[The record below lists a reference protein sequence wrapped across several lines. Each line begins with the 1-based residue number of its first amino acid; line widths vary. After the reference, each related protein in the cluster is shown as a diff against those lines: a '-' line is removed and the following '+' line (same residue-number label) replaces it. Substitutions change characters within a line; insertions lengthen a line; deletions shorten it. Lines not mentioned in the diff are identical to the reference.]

1 MNFKYHESLN
11 AKSSFSF
18 KVLENEVVL
27 SMYKSTDLLTLALWV
42 NRRKQGWQKN
52 CSEYDDASSQPDMLM
67 ETSVPI
73 MDYDT
78 CAQWFHIEQSERPKR
93 QAIQYVR
100 DSYYDEQNRQSY
112 QIDHFTRTDIIC
124 AGAAYGQRDAC
135 QGKSF
140 RSIRGGWFYSKDMW
154 EKVVKN

>member
-1 MNFKYHESLN
+1 MTK
-11 AKSSFSF
+11 K
-18 KVLENEVVL
+18 
-27 SMYKSTDLLTLALWV
+27 
-42 NRRKQGWQKN
+42 
-52 CSEYDDASSQPDMLM
+52 CSEYDEASSQPDMLM

-135 QGKSF
+135 QGNF
-140 RSIRGGWFYSKDMW
+140 IWDRLEAYRFVRLMF
-154 EKVVKN
+154 EKKKY